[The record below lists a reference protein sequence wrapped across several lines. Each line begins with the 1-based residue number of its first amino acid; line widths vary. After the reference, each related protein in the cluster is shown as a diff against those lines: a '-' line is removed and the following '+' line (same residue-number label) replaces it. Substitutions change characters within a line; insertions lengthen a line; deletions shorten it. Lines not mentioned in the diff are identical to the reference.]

1 MATSLFE
8 AENTLYRLFFRKRAV
23 QTLTQSYRKKVT
35 DVKDQ
40 LGQRVLKNRLW
51 GSGQCSWC
59 LKPPHKAEGQEL

>member
-1 MATSLFE
+1 MAASLFE

-51 GSGQCSWC
+51 
-59 LKPPHKAEGQEL
+59 